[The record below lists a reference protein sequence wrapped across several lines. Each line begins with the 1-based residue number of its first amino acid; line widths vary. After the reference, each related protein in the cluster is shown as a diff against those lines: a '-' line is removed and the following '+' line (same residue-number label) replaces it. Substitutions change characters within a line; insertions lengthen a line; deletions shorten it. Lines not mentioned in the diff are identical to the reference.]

1 MKIHLSLGTLVL
13 FLLLAVCGGCTLDRK
28 GFDWPSWR
36 GPAGNGIS
44 RESNWNPKALA
55 DGPTILWKADVGQG
69 YSSVA
74 IQGSRLVTAGMK
86 DGNYTVFCLAAD
98 SGTPVWQYTFES
110 FDDAQAT
117 PAIDGDSLY
126 ALSREGILLC
136 LDARNG
142 KLRWKKDL
150 VADYGAVRPSYGFS
164 GSPVVVGDLLILTA
178 NTAGMALKKKTGEL
192 AWNSEPP
199 PAKRKAYDPES
210 STGTDYA
217 TPVIYK
223 QGGKNY
229 ALIVSWK
236 GMSSVAVETGQ
247 PLWVYE
253 WELYSGRHTTDP
265 VVTGNNIYLADNYKD
280 PNAPGS
286 LLLEVDSNRPAVLW
300 KSQDLYSE
308 ISNAVIIDGYI
319 YGGQGGPYKYKAS
332 LRCIDLK
339 TGQMKWEQKMTEAMS
354 KCVSLMAAD
363 RKLIVL
369 TDDGVL
375 AIAEASAEAYREI
388 SRCTLL
394 QEAKL
399 FNKFWTPPVLCNGR
413 IYCRNY
419 AGELVCIDVSK

>member
-1 MKIHLSLGTLVL
+1 
-13 FLLLAVCGGCTLDRK
+13 
-28 GFDWPSWR
+28 
-36 GPAGNGIS
+36 
-44 RESNWNPKALA
+44 
-55 DGPTILWKADVGQG
+55 
-69 YSSVA
+69 
-74 IQGSRLVTAGMK
+74 
-86 DGNYTVFCLAAD
+86 
-98 SGTPVWQYTFES
+98 
-110 FDDAQAT
+110 
-117 PAIDGDSLY
+117 
-126 ALSREGILLC
+126 
-136 LDARNG
+136 
-142 KLRWKKDL
+142 
-150 VADYGAVRPSYGFS
+150 
-164 GSPVVVGDLLILTA
+164 
-178 NTAGMALKKKTGEL
+178 
-192 AWNSEPP
+192 
-199 PAKRKAYDPES
+199 
-210 STGTDYA
+210 
-217 TPVIYK
+217 
-223 QGGKNY
+223 
-229 ALIVSWK
+229 
-236 GMSSVAVETGQ
+236 MSSVAVETGQ

-319 YGGQGGPYKYKAS
+319 YGGQGGPYKYNAS

-399 FNKFWTPPVLCNGR
+399 FNKFWVPPVLCNGR

-419 AGELVCIDVSK
+419 NGELVCIDVSK